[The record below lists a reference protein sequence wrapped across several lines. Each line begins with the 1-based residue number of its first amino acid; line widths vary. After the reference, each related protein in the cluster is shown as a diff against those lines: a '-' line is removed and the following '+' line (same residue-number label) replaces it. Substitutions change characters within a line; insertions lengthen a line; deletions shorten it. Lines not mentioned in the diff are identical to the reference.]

1 MMKELLLLRHAK
13 SSWDVPHLADFDR
26 ALSLR
31 GQKTAPLIGRALA
44 THGWHPQM
52 ALVSPAARTRE
63 TWQLVSA
70 QSHRLMPTPT
80 IRDALYEASAEQLL
94 TEARQTPEAVGTLLL
109 LGHNPGLQDFCLMLA
124 GEGSN
129 DEALQRLR
137 KKFPT
142 AGLARFEFAGRW
154 DELGFGRA
162 RLTHL
167 IRPKEL
173 G

>member
-1 MMKELLLLRHAK
+1 MMRELLLLRHAK
-13 SSWDVPHLADFDR
+13 SSWDDSRLADFDR
-26 ALSLR
+26 PLSPR

-44 THGWHPQM
+44 MHGWHPQM

-80 IRDALYEASAEQLL
+80 VRDALYEASAEQLL
-94 TEARQTPEAVGTLLL
+94 TETRQTPESVGTLLL
-109 LGHNPGLQDFCLMLA
+109 LGHNPGLQEFALRLA
-124 GEGSN
+124 GEGS
-129 DEALQRLR
+129 DTAALQRLHE
-137 KKFPT
+137 KFPT
-142 AGLARFEFAGRW
+142 AGLARFEFSGRW

-167 IRPKEL
+167 IRPKDL